1 MARSSTTFEK
11 GREDTGNHTPE
22 AEKKRA
28 DTFKVNKLI
37 KGDINSYIRNLLLSP
52 KDRHKDPFYQEYLQK
67 ATTEALKEPNSPIG
81 LQIFRE
87 LMQEGVINA
96 LDAETEKYLNKDIS
110 FFRYRL
116 QERLFTK
123 QKDVFNDNTSRKIL
137 EMCSR
142 RAGKTENNADLLLK
156 YACEPNTPVLYLN
169 LTFENA
175 VSQIF
180 QIILDEAKRVD

>member
-11 GREDTGNHTPE
+11 GRKDTGNHSPD
-22 AEKKRA
+22 AEQKRA

-116 QERLFTK
+116 QERLFEK
-123 QKDVFNDNTSRKIL
+123 QKYVFNDNTSRKN
-137 EMCSR
+137 R
-142 RAGKTENNADLLLK
+142 
-156 YACEPNTPVLYLN
+156 
-169 LTFENA
+169 
-175 VSQIF
+175 
-180 QIILDEAKRVD
+180 